1 MDLKKWSSED
11 VTIMVDYD
19 KCAGHGDCADA
30 CPSDVYVLE
39 SEKTVPDNISQC
51 IQCCACVEACPE
63 GAIDHSACE

>member
-39 SEKTVPDNISQC
+39 SEKIVSVNIS
-51 IQCCACVEACPE
+51 
-63 GAIDHSACE
+63 